1 MSDAY
6 VVGDPDGLSPL
17 LVALRDAVAREL
29 HAQLAL
35 RGERIELADL
45 PEVSYQ
51 VTLRVDET
59 LRSILSRRH
68 PPVGPDALSR
78 PNKAATDRR
87 GRHRDADRPRAE
99 VRR

>member
-6 VVGDPDGLSPL
+6 VVGDPDGFSPL
-17 LVALRDAVAREL
+17 QVELRDAIAREL

-51 VTLRVDET
+51 VTIQVERT
-59 LRSILSRRH
+59 I
-68 PPVGPDALSR
+68 
-78 PNKAATDRR
+78 
-87 GRHRDADRPRAE
+87 RASLPT
-99 VRR
+99 R

>member
-59 LRSILSRRH
+59 LRSILSRPH
-68 PPVGPDALSR
+68 P
-78 PNKAATDRR
+78 RR
-87 GRHRDADRPRAE
+87 M
-99 VRR
+99 

>member
-17 LVALRDAVAREL
+17 LIALRDTIAREL

-35 RGERIELADL
+35 RGEQIELADL

-51 VTLRVDET
+51 VTVQVERT
-59 LRSILSRRH
+59 LRAWRPARRAPTESGFDEDRDLVDRSRT
-68 PPVGPDALSR
+68 VTGDL
-78 PNKAATDRR
+78 
-87 GRHRDADRPRAE
+87 
-99 VRR
+99 

>member
-17 LVALRDAVAREL
+17 LIELRDAIAREL

-35 RGERIELADL
+35 RAERIELADV
-45 PEVSYQ
+45 PEVAYQ

-59 LRSILSRRH
+59 LRGVSDRRH
-68 PPVGPDALSR
+68 
-78 PNKAATDRR
+78 R
-87 GRHRDADRPRAE
+87 GW
-99 VRR
+99 

>member
-17 LVALRDAVAREL
+17 QVELRDTIAREL

-51 VTLRVDET
+51 VTIQVERAIRGLAAHPVKA
-59 LRSILSRRH
+59 RSRPGPGWPTTRATR
-68 PPVGPDALSR
+68 PDA
-78 PNKAATDRR
+78 
-87 GRHRDADRPRAE
+87 ADRNRD
-99 VRR
+99 R

>member
-1 MSDAY
+1 MSDAF

-17 LVALRDAVAREL
+17 LVTIRDAIAREL

-35 RGERIELADL
+35 RGEQIELADL

-59 LRSILSRRH
+59 LRGRA
-68 PPVGPDALSR
+68 ALSQ
-78 PNKAATDRR
+78 
-87 GRHRDADRPRAE
+87 RHRR
-99 VRR
+99 

>member
-17 LVALRDAVAREL
+17 LVELRDTIAREL

-51 VTLRVDET
+51 VTIQVERALRAWRPAQ
-59 LRSILSRRH
+59 RSGTR
-68 PPVGPDALSR
+68 VAFDDGPQPS
-78 PNKAATDRR
+78 
-87 GRHRDADRPRAE
+87 G
-99 VRR
+99 

>member
-17 LVALRDAVAREL
+17 LVELRDAVAREL
-29 HAQLAL
+29 HAQLAM

-51 VTLRVDET
+51 VTVQVERALRAW
-59 LRSILSRRH
+59 RPGRRA
-68 PPVGPDALSR
+68 PAESSF
-78 PNKAATDRR
+78 DRD
-87 GRHRDADRPRAE
+87 RDASDRTKT
-99 VRR
+99 VTGDL

>member
-17 LVALRDAVAREL
+17 LVALRDAIAREL

-51 VTLRVDET
+51 VTIQVERT
-59 LRSILSRRH
+59 LRAR
-68 PPVGPDALSR
+68 GPAR
-78 PNKAATDRR
+78 E
-87 GRHRDADRPRAE
+87 PRAE
-99 VRR
+99 ARFDGVGPVG

>member
-1 MSDAY
+1 MSDAF
-6 VVGDPDGLSPL
+6 VFGDPDGLSPL
-17 LVALRDAVAREL
+17 LVAIRDAIAREL

-59 LRSILSRRH
+59 LHRTRNPPQRFRRSQS
-68 PPVGPDALSR
+68 P
-78 PNKAATDRR
+78 
-87 GRHRDADRPRAE
+87 E
-99 VRR
+99 

>member
-17 LVALRDAVAREL
+17 LVAVRDAVAREL
-29 HAQLAL
+29 HSQLAM

-51 VTLRVDET
+51 VTVQVERT
-59 LRSILSRRH
+59 LRDWRSARIHTATGSRN
-68 PPVGPDALSR
+68 V
-78 PNKAATDRR
+78 T
-87 GRHRDADRPRAE
+87 ADH
-99 VRR
+99 

>member
-1 MSDAY
+1 MDAY

-17 LVALRDAVAREL
+17 LAELRDTVAREL

-51 VTLRVDET
+51 VTIQVERALRGW
-59 LRSILSRRH
+59 RSRPPAAGLSR
-68 PPVGPDALSR
+68 
-78 PNKAATDRR
+78 
-87 GRHRDADRPRAE
+87 
-99 VRR
+99 

>member
-17 LVALRDAVAREL
+17 LVELRDTIAREL
-29 HAQLAL
+29 HAQVAL

-51 VTLRVDET
+51 VTIQVERALRLWRPGSQPRGGARFDGG
-59 LRSILSRRH
+59 RAPIDGSRT
-68 PPVGPDALSR
+68 VTSDL
-78 PNKAATDRR
+78 
-87 GRHRDADRPRAE
+87 
-99 VRR
+99 

>member
-17 LVALRDAVAREL
+17 LVELRDTIAREL
-29 HAQLAL
+29 HAQVAL

-51 VTLRVDET
+51 VTMQVERALRLKDQGR
-59 LRSILSRRH
+59 RS
-68 PPVGPDALSR
+68 G
-78 PNKAATDRR
+78 R
-87 GRHRDADRPRAE
+87 GRSPWPARASSTG
-99 VRR
+99 VSSARRTSAGR

>member
-17 LVALRDAVAREL
+17 LVALRDAIAREL
-29 HAQLAL
+29 HAQVAL

-51 VTLRVDET
+51 VTVQVERALRAWRPERQSPSDTPCGGDHGPVD
-59 LRSILSRRH
+59 
-68 PPVGPDALSR
+68 
-78 PNKAATDRR
+78 
-87 GRHRDADRPRAE
+87 
-99 VRR
+99 

>member
-1 MSDAY
+1 MSDAF

-17 LVALRDAVAREL
+17 LVAIRDAVAREL

-51 VTLRVDET
+51 VSLRVDET
-59 LRSILSRRH
+59 LRGSGR
-68 PPVGPDALSR
+68 PPD
-78 PNKAATDRR
+78 
-87 GRHRDADRPRAE
+87 RHRT
-99 VRR
+99 

>member
-17 LVALRDAVAREL
+17 QVELRDAVAREL

-51 VTLRVDET
+51 ITLRVNET
-59 LRSILSRRH
+59 LRGNRSLRH
-68 PPVGPDALSR
+68 PSVR
-78 PNKAATDRR
+78 P
-87 GRHRDADRPRAE
+87 GRPQSPE
-99 VRR
+99 